1 MSATPLNLYQN
12 DSDRKVTMTA
22 SNNDSVQPLSRAAK
36 LVLSERALTGKPQDL
51 PLSTETLAWF
61 KGMTDSHRR
70 MHRNEEVRQAVA
82 KRLS

>member
-1 MSATPLNLYQN
+1 
-12 DSDRKVTMTA
+12 MTT
-22 SNNDSVQPLSRAAK
+22 SNNDSAPPLSRAARQ
-36 LVLSERALTGKPQDL
+36 VLSERVRTGKPQDL

-70 MHRNEEVRQAVA
+70 MYQNEEVRQAVA